1 MNLIPLYFCKF
12 QPCHIQVV
20 GFDPPSMAPQVPTDP
35 LVFMLAPYS
44 MTKAEYDLWGPGI
57 PFTKWVMVEIEYDEF
72 SGTRLMPSLIATVCV
87 LASLTPLQSVI
98 ICILCTL
105 VTFKQNT
112 CVRLAL
118 LLVLSLTLSV
128 CPSRSI
134 PMALMALLGSLPLGT
149 IQTSQ
154 ATLFLVAH
162 GQWVF
167 FHSYSLFFLF
177 LHPNTCSNNLSF
189 KIQPIVQEHEDLVWL
204 AGNLK
209 LELTN
214 YSWQLYG
221 GKDMSDDDDDDDVG
235 GEGGGGLALTLS
247 HQSRKRHFRWP
258 YKQTDRHSI
267 A

>member
-20 GFDPPSMAPQVPTDP
+20 GFDPLSMAPQVPTDP

-44 MTKAEYDLWGPGI
+44 MTNVEYDLWGPGS
-57 PFTKWVMVEIEYDEF
+57 PFTKRVMVELKYDEF

-87 LASLTPLQSVI
+87 LASLIPFQSVI

-154 ATLFLVAH
+154 ATLFLVAL
-162 GQWVF
+162 GSEF
-167 FHSYSLFFLF
+167 SFILILFSFYS
-177 LHPNTCSNNLSF
+177 C
-189 KIQPIVQEHEDLVWL
+189 I
-204 AGNLK
+204 
-209 LELTN
+209 
-214 YSWQLYG
+214 
-221 GKDMSDDDDDDDVG
+221 
-235 GEGGGGLALTLS
+235 LTLVLTTVPS
-247 HQSRKRHFRWP
+247 KFNPLFRSMRISFGLRE
-258 YKQTDRHSI
+258 TLS
-267 A
+267 